1 MNFYPLLLVLVTL
14 VWGTTFAL
22 LKSAAQHLSG
32 LEISVARF
40 IVAALCMSPFVLK
53 LRLAVWRD
61 GALLG
66 SMGLVSY
73 VSQAYGLQFIS
84 SDRSAFLTSLNV
96 LFVPLL
102 SWFMGGQLNFKIVF
116 AALLA
121 CGGIGLMSWGGGS
134 SLPGD
139 GATVISALA
148 YASYVLM
155 LSRMTLKHP
164 SRELVTTQIVM
175 MALIGVV
182 LLPFEGLAQVAS
194 LPARALTVWPVILF
208 LGAVA
213 TAAMLFLQA
222 QGQKRVSA
230 ARAALIYALEPAFA
244 ALFSWLLLG
253 EQLGLRAALGG
264 AILVAAVLLSEL

>member
-1 MNFYPLLLVLVTL
+1 MNLAPWLLVLVTL
-14 VWGTTFAL
+14 VWGTTFPL

-40 IVAALCMSPFVLK
+40 FVAALCMSPFVLK
-53 LRLAVWRD
+53 LRREVWRD

-84 SDRSAFLTSLNV
+84 ADRSAFLTSLSV
-96 LFVPLL
+96 LFVPVL
-102 SWFMGGQLNFKIVF
+102 SWFMGGKLTLKIVF

-121 CGGIGLMSWGGGS
+121 CFGIGLMSWEGGS
-134 SLPGD
+134 NWIGD

-155 LSRMTLKHP
+155 LSSMTQRHAT
-164 SRELVTTQIVM
+164 RELVTTQIVM
-175 MALIGVV
+175 MALIGAV
-182 LLPFEGLAQVAS
+182 LLPFEGIVQLTS
-194 LPARALTVWPVILF
+194 LPPRLLTVWPIVVF

-230 ARAALIYALEPAFA
+230 TRAALIYALEPAFA

-253 EQLGLRAALGG
+253 EQLGVRAAVGG
-264 AILVAAVLLSEL
+264 SILVAAVLLSEL

>member
-1 MNFYPLLLVLVTL
+1 MNLYPLLLVLVTL
-14 VWGTTFAL
+14 VWGTTFPL

-32 LEISVARF
+32 LEISVLRF
-40 IVAALCMSPFVLK
+40 IVAALCMSPFVFR
-53 LRLAVWRD
+53 LRRAVWRD

-66 SMGLVSY
+66 SMGLISY

-84 SDRSAFLTSLNV
+84 ADRSAFLTSLNV
-96 LFVPLL
+96 LFVPLI
-102 SWFMGGQLNFKIVF
+102 SWLMGGQLNFKIIL

-134 SLPGD
+134 NLIGD

-155 LSRMTLKHP
+155 LSRMTLQHA
-164 SRELVTTQIVM
+164 SRELVATQIVM

-182 LLPFEGLAQVAS
+182 LLPFEGQVQLAS
-194 LPARALTVWPVILF
+194 LPARLLTVWPVILF

-244 ALFSWLLLG
+244 AVFSWLLLG

-264 AILVAAVLLSEL
+264 AILVAAVLISEL